1 MISSGIAWRF
11 LGCWLLVTVVGDF
24 SGAGSFSLFP
34 IDLSDTNFVFR
45 AVSTSAAVLR
55 TAFFVTLAFDEDA
68 ELEFSKLLSF
78 PT

>member
-11 LGCWLLVTVVGDF
+11 FGCWLLVTVVGDF

-55 TAFFVTLAFDEDA
+55 TAFFVTLVLDKDA
-68 ELEFSKLLSF
+68 ELEFS
-78 PT
+78 

>member
-11 LGCWLLVTVVGDF
+11 LGCWLLVTVDGDF

-34 IDLSDTNFVFR
+34 IDLSDTSFVFR

-55 TAFFVTLAFDEDA
+55 TAFFVTLVLDEVA
-68 ELEFSKLLSF
+68 ELEFSKFLSF